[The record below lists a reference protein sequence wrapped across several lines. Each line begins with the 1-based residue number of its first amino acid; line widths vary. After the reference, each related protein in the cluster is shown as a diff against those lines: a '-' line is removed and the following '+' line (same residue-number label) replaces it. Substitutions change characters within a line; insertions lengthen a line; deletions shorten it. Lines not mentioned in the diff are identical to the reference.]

1 MWIIEEI
8 TNIFTYCS
16 LSLPS
21 NVWQLWSRTW
31 QTFLIRSLFLFLFQ
45 LLFMVFGLC
54 TGRSELFL
62 CCRYT
67 GVARHMTGE
76 GFVNPLPAE
85 KGERQAESWA
95 LLCLYGLVGLL
106 LHQIILPEGIQMDV
120 FGNTAISLETD
131 WSVTTST
138 NSNFNSSWNVWTLSV
153 WSFLM
158 VYLSHWVKGML
169 FFNRAWATD
178 ASDCCWR

>member
-54 TGRSELFL
+54 TGRS
-62 CCRYT
+62 
-67 GVARHMTGE
+67 E

-131 WSVTTST
+131 WSVTAST

-158 VYLSHWVKGML
+158 VCLSHWVKGML
-169 FFNRAWATD
+169 FF
-178 ASDCCWR
+178 